1 MNFSSA
7 AIECPYV
14 VYFWL
19 NGCCSTKV
27 LLHLLHVGSPLTVHV
42 LAELVRHDR
51 RCPEGGL
58 REPLACNALALPS
71 CFSCSRSL
79 RVDADSQL
87 QKCRSTTRSHDGS
100 CAVCWSY
107 YALTADHALA
117 QPVDRRII

>member
-1 MNFSSA
+1 MREN
-7 AIECPYV
+7 CR
-14 VYFWL
+14 
-19 NGCCSTKV
+19 
-27 LLHLLHVGSPLTVHV
+27 LLS
-42 LAELVRHDR
+42 
-51 RCPEGGL
+51 EGGL
-58 REPLACNALALPS
+58 REPLGGYAFRLPS
-71 CFSCSRSL
+71 GLSRSRSL